1 MRAWFRVVVGVKV
14 SVRVGAKA
22 RFRVR
27 VSV

>member
-1 MRAWFRVVVGVKV
+1 MRAWFRIVVGVKV
-14 SVRVGAKA
+14 SVRVGLGA